1 MSPVTVTT
9 PVDGAVHEGVAFS
22 GKILGVSVVRAGEAM
37 EPALRS
43 CCRSCR
49 IGKILIQRDEET
61 AEPTLFFAK
70 LPEDVASR
78 HVLLLDPMLATGG
91 SARMAI
97 QALLDAGV
105 PQSKIVFVSVLAARE
120 GLAAV
125 CAAYPDV
132 SVVTAAVDAGLNA
145 KKFIVPGVGDFGTW
159 SLPHF
164 LRCERAATG
173 AEGRVWLAMARAF
186 PVWLACIHARLLQK
200 DPNGTLSIYVSYMVM
215 SWLLVCCGFMFSF
228 FPHRRPLLWDRL
240 RRDGGAKAGN
250 TACVLLPCVA

>member
-1 MSPVTVTT
+1 MTIIRSAETSRPDWIFSADRVIRLVVEFALNFLPVSPVTVTT

-49 IGKILIQRDEET
+49 IGKILIQRDEAT
-61 AEPTLFFAK
+61 AAPALFFAK
-70 LPEDVASR
+70 LPDDVASR

-105 PQSKIVFVSVLAARE
+105 PQNKIVFVSVLAARE

-125 CAAYPDV
+125 CEAYPDV

-145 KKFIVPGVGDFGTW
+145 KKFIVPGVGDFGDRY
-159 SLPHF
+159 F
-164 LRCERAATG
+164 
-173 AEGRVWLAMARAF
+173 
-186 PVWLACIHARLLQK
+186 
-200 DPNGTLSIYVSYMVM
+200 GT
-215 SWLLVCCGFMFSF
+215 
-228 FPHRRPLLWDRL
+228 D
-240 RRDGGAKAGN
+240 
-250 TACVLLPCVA
+250 

>member
-1 MSPVTVTT
+1 LRLAPPTPVALNFLPVSPVTVTT

-49 IGKILIQRDEET
+49 IGKILIQRDEAT
-61 AEPTLFFAK
+61 AAPTLFFAK
-70 LPEDVASR
+70 LPDDVASR

-105 PQSKIVFVSVLAARE
+105 PQSKIVFVSVLAARQ

-159 SLPHF
+159 SLSHF
-164 LRCERAATG
+164 LRCAWAATG
-173 AEGRVWLAMARAF
+173 AEGGAWLAMARAF
-186 PVWLACIHARLLQK
+186 LVWLACLLARLLQK
-200 DPNGTLSIYVSYMVM
+200 DPNGTLFFVYRTWSAVVSCFL
-215 SWLLVCCGFMFSF
+215 SLLIG
-228 FPHRRPLLWDRL
+228 DRYFGT
-240 RRDGGAKAGN
+240 D
-250 TACVLLPCVA
+250 